1 MGDRLA
7 EIQRALDGF
16 RMEDARELVE
26 HELEENTSEAAY
38 YLAAQAALSQ
48 GQRVEYLE
56 KALELD
62 PTHQGSL
69 DELSNIKRPDKV
81 APEPAPALDS
91 PPTHEPT
98 HEPAGP
104 RSFKLAPISKRFI
117 AIVIDGFI
125 VGIFSFALLFATGP
139 FAALNQA
146 MASAD
151 LDAINAAIAQFQS
164 DALPVNL
171 AVSAVYN
178 VVLMRLFNGQTLGK
192 MVFGLRVI
200 KKNGRRVSVLDALLR
215 NVLGYMVSQIFL
227 LGYIWAF
234 TDRENQ
240 AWHDKMAGT
249 VVVVERLTVTQ

>member
-16 RMEDARELVE
+16 RMEDARELVA
-26 HELEENTSEAAY
+26 HELEENPSAAAY

-48 GQRVEYLE
+48 GQRVEFLE

-62 PTHQGSL
+62 PTPQGAL
-69 DELSNIKRPDKV
+69 DELSNIKRPDKI
-81 APEPAPALDS
+81 APALDS
-91 PPTHEPT
+91 PPT

-125 VGIFSFALLFATGP
+125 VGIFSFAVLFATGP
-139 FAALNQA
+139 FTALNQA

-200 KKNGRRVSVLDALLR
+200 KKNGRRISVLDALLR

-240 AWHDKMAGT
+240 TWHDKMAGT
-249 VVVVERLTVTQ
+249 VVVVERRTVTH

>member
-7 EIQRALDGF
+7 EIQRALDSF
-16 RMEDARELVE
+16 RMDEARELAAR
-26 HELEENTSEAAY
+26 ELEENPSAAAY
-38 YLAAQAALSQ
+38 FLAAQAALNH

-62 PTHQGSL
+62 PGHQPAL
-69 DELSNIKRPDKV
+69 DELADIKRPDKTK
-81 APEPAPALDS
+81 AAPAPAPAPAS
-91 PPTHEPT
+91 PPPIA
-98 HEPAGP
+98 PAPP
-104 RSFKLAPISKRFI
+104 RQFKLAPLSKRFI

-125 VGIFSFALLFATGP
+125 VGLFSFAVLFAGGP

-151 LDAINAAIAQFQS
+151 LEAINAAIAQFQS

-171 AVSAVYN
+171 VVSAVYN
-178 VVLMRLFNGQTLGK
+178 VVLMKLFNGQTLGK
-192 MVFGLRVI
+192 MVFGMRVV
-200 KKNGRRVSVLDALLR
+200 KKNGRRISVVDALLR

-234 TDRENQ
+234 ADAEKQ
-240 AWHDKMAGT
+240 AWHDKLAGT
-249 VVVVERLTVTQ
+249 LVVEERRTETL